1 MDPKDK
7 IRRGVSLGK
16 ASRFKVAYFTRV
28 YLYY

>member
-1 MDPKDK
+1 MDSKNEIK
-7 IRRGVSLGK
+7 RGVSLGK